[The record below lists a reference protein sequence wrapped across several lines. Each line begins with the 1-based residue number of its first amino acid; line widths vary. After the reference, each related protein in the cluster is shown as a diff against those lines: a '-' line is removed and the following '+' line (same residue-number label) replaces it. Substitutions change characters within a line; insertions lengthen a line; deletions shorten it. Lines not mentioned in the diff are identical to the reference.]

1 MKLTFAASNVR
12 FYIILKPANIL
23 QAIKCVLLHLA
34 VSGILQI
41 MHNIIKMLRI
51 KYFLSNCHMSKHLL
65 VKLTKKRTSQNFT
78 SSAYLRGFNFIS
90 PSETS
95 DN

>member
-34 VSGILQI
+34 VSGILPTNYAQ
-41 MHNIIKMLRI
+41 HN
-51 KYFLSNCHMSKHLL
+51 
-65 VKLTKKRTSQNFT
+65 KKRIHIFHHIVTCLYN
-78 SSAYLRGFNFIS
+78 YW
-90 PSETS
+90 
-95 DN
+95 

>member
-51 KYFLSNCHMSKHLL
+51 KYFLSHCHMSKHLQ
-65 VKLTKKRTSQNFT
+65 VKLTKKRTSNST
-78 SSAYLRGFNFIS
+78 LRDHNFIS

>member
-34 VSGILQI
+34 VSGILPTNYAQ
-41 MHNIIKMLRI
+41 HNKK
-51 KYFLSNCHMSKHLL
+51 KYIFSITLSHVYTITGKEFLTPHHLHIFVVNL
-65 VKLTKKRTSQNFT
+65 
-78 SSAYLRGFNFIS
+78 I
-90 PSETS
+90 
-95 DN
+95 